1 MKINEYGERCFSQ
14 GEIIRVKGA
23 YYKFT
28 KIVPNKSSNCALYA
42 EGIERYRGFCGS
54 CGGCGEATPD
64 GTVRGNFKL
73 LQKVSCTTNI
83 SYIY

>member
-14 GEIIRVKGA
+14 GEIICVNGA

-42 EGIERYRGFCGS
+42 EGVERYKGFCGS
-54 CGGCGEATPD
+54 CGGCGEATPY

-73 LQKVSCTTNI
+73 LQEVLRTKKITYI
-83 SYIY
+83 S